1 VPRASA
7 SASRA
12 LASLP
17 RLAQALALARGELYQ
32 DEDGVVVLRGRLEP
46 EIGAVVMQAL
56 TAAREAPET
65 SARIP

>member
-7 SASRA
+7 TASRA

-17 RLAQALALARGELYQ
+17 RLAQALARGELYQ